1 MFFYLAVFYRIPDC
15 KDSVA
20 FVFLADSSYRGSVF
34 PGKGF
39 VHTVLHDVVKSVQ
52 FRSVVSYRV
61 IVVKPSDLG
70 IVTVKDFK
78 VVIIDKFRPMFGNPL
93 LVPVMIAEFQH
104 TEFQQFLLYHFG
116 RHL

>member
-1 MFFYLAVFYRIPDC
+1 M
-15 KDSVA
+15 
-20 FVFLADSSYRGSVF
+20 
-34 PGKGF
+34 
-39 VHTVLHDVVKSVQ
+39 KSVQ

-78 VVIIDKFRPMFGNPL
+78 VVIIDKFRPVFGNPL

-104 TEFQQFLLYHFG
+104 AEFQQFFFITSVVTFNLTLFPYTRDRLPRLFRFCRFDLRTVTSYPRNFAG
-116 RHL
+116 FSV